1 MTTVT
6 APPTS
11 PAPSAPAWVPNRG
24 AADAITLTGVSKSYR
39 AVQAVRELS
48 LTVRRGETT
57 ALLGPNGA
65 GKSTTIGMILGL
77 LDPDRGT
84 VGVLG
89 SSPDEAVAAGRVGA
103 MLQDGGMMS
112 NVRVAELLRMLAALY
127 PNPMPVE
134 TALGLC
140 QLDGLE
146 RRRVDRLSG
155 GQTQKLRLAVALIGN
170 PDLLIL
176 DEPTAGMDVEAR
188 RRFWADMNAEAAN
201 GRTILFSTHYLE
213 EADTNSDRIVVIAGG
228 IVVADGTPEAI
239 KDSVGLRAVRFTAPQ
254 AATLDLST
262 LPAVS
267 ASSLR
272 GDRVEIRS
280 ANTDAVLRAVIRQWP
295 AAHDFE
301 ITGIGLED
309 AFIALTEHGAQST
322 ANAATADAA

>member
-1 MTTVT
+1 MTTLT

-11 PAPSAPAWVPNRG
+11 AVHSATPWVPNRG
-24 AADAITLTGVSKSYR
+24 AAEAITLSGVSKSYR
-39 AVQAVRELS
+39 AVQAVRDLS

-77 LDPDRGT
+77 LAPDRGSVT
-84 VGVLG
+84 VLG
-89 SSPDEAVAAGRVGA
+89 TSANEAVAAGRIGA
-103 MLQDGGMMS
+103 MLQDGGMMT

-127 PNPMPVE
+127 PNPMQLE

-140 QLDGLE
+140 QLESLAK
-146 RRRVDRLSG
+146 RRVDRLSG

-170 PDLLIL
+170 PDVLIL

-188 RRFWADMNAEAAN
+188 RRFWTDMNAEADR
-201 GRTILFSTHYLE
+201 GRTILYSTHYLE
-213 EADTNSDRIVVIAGG
+213 EADVNSDRIVVIAHGQ
-228 IVVADGTPEAI
+228 IVADGTPEEV
-239 KDSVGLRAVRFTAPQ
+239 KDSVGLRAVRFTVPQ
-254 AATLDLST
+254 AATLDLSS
-262 LPAVS
+262 LPALS
-267 ASSLR
+267 ATHVR

-280 ANTDAVLRAVIRQWP
+280 SSTDAVLRAVVERWP

-309 AFIALTEHGAQST
+309 AFIALTDAG
-322 ANAATADAA
+322 ATAETTAA

>member
-1 MTTVT
+1 MSTLT
-6 APPTS
+6 APPTHQARSAS
-11 PAPSAPAWVPNRG
+11 PWVPNRG
-24 AADAITLTGVSKSYR
+24 AADAITLRGIFKSYR
-39 AVQAVRELS
+39 AVQAVRDLS

-77 LDPDRGT
+77 LAPDRGSVT
-84 VGVLG
+84 VLG
-89 SSPDEAVAAGRVGA
+89 TSADDAVAAGRVGA

-127 PNPMPVE
+127 PNPMQVE
-134 TALGLC
+134 TALELC
-140 QLDGLE
+140 QLEGLGK
-146 RRRVDRLSG
+146 RRVDRLSG

-188 RRFWADMNAEAAN
+188 RRFWSDMNAEADG

-213 EADTNSDRIVVIAGG
+213 EADTNSDRIVVIANGE
-228 IVVADGTPEAI
+228 VVADGTPEAI
-239 KDSVGLRAVRFTAPQ
+239 KDSVGLRAVRFTAPY
-254 AATLDLST
+254 AATLDLSA

-267 ASSLR
+267 SATVR

-280 ANTDAVLRAVIRQWP
+280 SNTDSVLRAAVQLWP
-295 AAHDFE
+295 AAHDFD

-309 AFIALTEHGAQST
+309 AFIALTEPGAT
-322 ANAATADAA
+322 PTATAA

>member
-1 MTTVT
+1 MTTLT

-11 PAPSAPAWVPNRG
+11 AVRSAPPWIPNRG
-24 AADAITLTGVSKSYR
+24 AADAITLSGVSKSYR
-39 AVQAVRELS
+39 AVQAVRDLS

-77 LDPDRGT
+77 LAPDRGT
-84 VGVLG
+84 VTVLG
-89 SSPDEAVAAGRVGA
+89 TSADQAVAAGRVGA

-112 NVRVAELLRMLAALY
+112 SVRVGELLRMLAALY
-127 PNPMPVE
+127 PNPMQVE

-140 QLDGLE
+140 QLEGLE
-146 RRRVDRLSG
+146 KRRVDRLSG

-188 RRFWADMNAEAAN
+188 RRFWTDMNAEADR

-213 EADTNSDRIVVIAGG
+213 EADTNSDRIVVIANGH
-228 IVVADGTPEAI
+228 VVADGTPEAI
-239 KDSVGLRAVRFTAPQ
+239 KGSVGLRAVRFTAPQ
-254 AATLDLST
+254 AAALDLST

-267 ASSLR
+267 ATHLR

-280 ANTDAVLRAVIRQWP
+280 ANTDAVLRAVVQRWP

-309 AFIALTEHGAQST
+309 AFIALTEPANSTST
-322 ANAATADAA
+322 AA

>member
-1 MTTVT
+1 MTTLTVPST
-6 APPTS
+6 LS
-11 PAPSAPAWVPNRG
+11 SRSAPAWVPNQG
-24 AADAITLTGVSKSYR
+24 AAEAITLSGVSKSYR
-39 AVQAVRELS
+39 AVQAVRDLS
-48 LTVRRGETT
+48 LTIRRGETT

-77 LDPDRGT
+77 LTPDRGSVT
-84 VGVLG
+84 VLG
-89 SSPDEAVAAGRVGA
+89 TSADQAVAAGRVGA

-112 NVRVAELLRMLAALY
+112 NVRVGELLRMLAALY
-127 PNPMPVE
+127 PNPMQVE

-140 QLDGLE
+140 QLEGLE
-146 RRRVDRLSG
+146 KRRVDRLSG
-155 GQTQKLRLAVALIGN
+155 GQTQKLRLAVALIAN

-188 RRFWADMNAEAAN
+188 RRFWTDMNAEAAN

-213 EADTNSDRIVVIAGG
+213 EADTNSDRIVVIANGQ
-228 IVVADGTPEAI
+228 VVADGTPEAI

-267 ASSLR
+267 ATHLR

-280 ANTDAVLRAVIRQWP
+280 TNTDAVLRAVVQRWP
-295 AAHDFE
+295 AARDFE

-309 AFIALTEHGAQST
+309 AFIALTEPGATSATT
-322 ANAATADAA
+322 AA

>member
-1 MTTVT
+1 MSTLT
-6 APPTS
+6 APP
-11 PAPSAPAWVPNRG
+11 PQQARSAPPWVPNRG
-24 AADAITLTGVSKSYR
+24 AADAITLSGVSKSYR
-39 AVQAVRELS
+39 AVQAVRDLS

-77 LDPDRGT
+77 LAPDRGAIT
-84 VGVLG
+84 VLG
-89 SSPDEAVAAGRVGA
+89 TSADQAVAAGRVGA

-112 NVRVAELLRMLAALY
+112 SVRVGELLRMLAALY
-127 PNPMPVE
+127 PNPMQLEKAV
-134 TALGLC
+134 GLC
-140 QLDGLE
+140 QLEGLE
-146 RRRVDRLSG
+146 KRRVDRLSG

-170 PDLLIL
+170 PALLIL

-213 EADTNSDRIVVIAGG
+213 EADTNSDRIVVIANGH
-228 IVVADGTPEAI
+228 VVADGTPEAI
-239 KDSVGLRAVRFTAPQ
+239 KESVGLRAVRFTAPQ
-254 AATLDLST
+254 AAHLDLST

-267 ASSLR
+267 SSNLR

-280 ANTDAVLRAVIRQWP
+280 ANTDAVLRAVVEQWP
-295 AAHDFE
+295 DARDFE

-309 AFIALTEHGAQST
+309 AFIALTEPGANPTS
-322 ANAATADAA
+322 AAA

>member
-1 MTTVT
+1 MSTLAPPPTQPART
-6 APPTS
+6 APP
-11 PAPSAPAWVPNRG
+11 WVPHRG
-24 AADAITLTGVSKSYR
+24 AADAITLRGVSKSYR
-39 AVQAVRELS
+39 AVQAVRDLS

-77 LDPDRGT
+77 LVPDRGT
-84 VGVLG
+84 VAVLG
-89 SSPDEAVAAGRVGA
+89 STPDEAVAAGRVGA

-112 NVRVAELLRMLAALY
+112 SVRVAELVRMLAALY
-127 PNPMPVE
+127 PNPLAVE
-134 TALGLC
+134 TVLGLC
-140 QLDGLE
+140 QLEGLE

-213 EADTNSDRIVVIAGG
+213 EADTNSDRIVVIANGR
-228 IVVADGTPEAI
+228 VVADGTPVGI
-239 KDSVGLRAVRFTAPQ
+239 KESVGLRAVRFTAPH

-262 LPAVS
+262 LPAV
-267 ASSLR
+267 ATSSLR

-280 ANTDAVLRAVIRQWP
+280 TNTDAVLRAVIRQWP
-295 AAHDFE
+295 DTRDFE

-309 AFIALTEHGAQST
+309 AFIALTESG
-322 ANAATADAA
+322 AATTSTSHIGDN